1 MLDLHASKKT
11 RSLCGD
17 CSILCCAGG
26 LPRQRN
32 KRDDLA
38 KVWMRD
44 VLRFLDGLSGPSEVE
59 LAAFTSVLGILL
71 YQNHALH

>member
-17 CSILCCAGG
+17 CGILCCAGRF
-26 LPRQRN
+26 PRQCN

-59 LAAFTSVLGILL
+59 LAAFTSVLGLCLFKI
-71 YQNHALH
+71 NTLH